1 MALRDYLE
9 KLTKIGWRDSVEY
22 YLKIA
27 GLKAASTRKVDMV
40 SALDNYLSNEQNIIN
55 IWNGLK
61 PIEKEL
67 MEEYIRSGGSLEYD
81 EIREIFQ
88 KHDLNYKN
96 SLYGFAEL
104 FDDLSTARLF
114 IIHRSIPAPIMKI
127 LKRLVPPLEIKY
139 TVYEEITA
147 EDAEKIVVIGEKF
160 AGDLIR
166 VIKLV
171 NNTKLR
177 TTRGSGLPTKA
188 AVLKINEALEFKEPL
203 NSSLTNIGEIRVIEQ
218 TTRIYGLARLMIE
231 AGILQEEDGIL
242 VVGNNAEHFLKADLV
257 TQCKILL
264 KAYLESSNIYELD
277 RIRERKLKVEKNA
290 RLRGCRELVLKYL
303 AQCPENSWIS
313 MSELLHFI
321 KKNDRKYLTD
331 VVGEILSYDDYH
343 REYYSGNHSWREV
356 DGRFVEDTF
365 LEYLSAMGIVDV
377 AVSGIPYDD
386 FRDDKY
392 FTVEYFRL
400 TKLGAFVLG
409 VTDRYDYQERVE
421 NYGFIIQPNYEL
433 IVAEGSMKNVH
444 VLFLD
449 KFAARVSE
457 GEAGVYKISFSAI
470 VNALEKDISVEEII
484 AYLQEYSSNGI
495 PENVLI
501 TLKKWEFESK
511 RIWIR
516 KATIVETDDRYLL
529 EELKSIKTVS
539 KNVLSDLPHVFE
551 IDEKSVNKVKRELE
565 KKNHFCIIK

>member
-1 MALRDYLE
+1 M
-9 KLTKIGWRDSVEY
+9 
-22 YLKIA
+22 
-27 GLKAASTRKVDMV
+27 
-40 SALDNYLSNEQNIIN
+40 
-55 IWNGLK
+55 
-61 PIEKEL
+61 
-67 MEEYIRSGGSLEYD
+67 
-81 EIREIFQ
+81 
-88 KHDLNYKN
+88 
-96 SLYGFAEL
+96 
-104 FDDLSTARLF
+104 
-114 IIHRSIPAPIMKI
+114 
-127 LKRLVPPLEIKY
+127 
-139 TVYEEITA
+139 
-147 EDAEKIVVIGEKF
+147 
-160 AGDLIR
+160 
-166 VIKLV
+166 
-171 NNTKLR
+171 
-177 TTRGSGLPTKA
+177 
-188 AVLKINEALEFKEPL
+188 
-203 NSSLTNIGEIRVIEQ
+203 
-218 TTRIYGLARLMIE
+218 
-231 AGILQEEDGIL
+231 
-242 VVGNNAEHFLKADLV
+242 
-257 TQCKILL
+257 
-264 KAYLESSNIYELD
+264 
-277 RIRERKLKVEKNA
+277 
-290 RLRGCRELVLKYL
+290 VLKYL

-409 VTDRYDYQERVE
+409 VTDKYDYQERVE